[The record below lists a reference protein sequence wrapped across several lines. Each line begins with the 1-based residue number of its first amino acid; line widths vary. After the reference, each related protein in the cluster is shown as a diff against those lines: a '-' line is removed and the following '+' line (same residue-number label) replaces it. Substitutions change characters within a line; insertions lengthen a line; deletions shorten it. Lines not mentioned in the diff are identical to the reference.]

1 MSEMT
6 TTEVRSRRVRLTG
19 PVAFVW
25 AWVFCTLAATAW
37 VLLDI
42 ARGTSTDSGTAALV
56 ALAGTTAVACAAT
69 AGALLRRRAAWRP
82 AGAVVLAVLAIAT
95 IPFLGWFTALP
106 AYLGVA
112 AAWVGGPLDPAASVP
127 GSAPRIAGVLGVTI
141 AMLAALL
148 FTGGL
153 LLSVIG
159 TTF

>member
-95 IPFLGWFTALP
+95 IPFLAGSPPCPPTWGSRP
-106 AYLGVA
+106 
-112 AAWVGGPLDPAASVP
+112 P
-127 GSAPRIAGVLGVTI
+127 GSADPWTRPPPCPAAPHGSPGSSASPSPCSPRCCSPEACC
-141 AMLAALL
+141 
-148 FTGGL
+148 
-153 LLSVIG
+153 SR
-159 TTF
+159 